1 MDSLTKF
8 ALDILRD
15 RNFSRMDEEVR
26 EEVLSLFIDDHRK
39 PSKEGRRT
47 LALNSACWQ
56 SKWESPDW
64 RCFQWMYLWPVTKRK
79 YVRFWHKL
87 QTLFRDRLSIIA

>member
-1 MDSLTKF
+1 MESLTKF

-15 RNFSRMDEEVR
+15 RNFSRLDEEAR

-47 LALNSACWQ
+47 LALNAVLLAKQMGEPHLEVLSMDILMACD
-56 SKWESPDW
+56 KEE
-64 RCFQWMYLWPVTKRK
+64 
-79 YVRFWHKL
+79 VRDVLRQITGIL
-87 QTLFRDRLSIIA
+87 QGKA

>member
-15 RNFSRMDEEVR
+15 RNFSRLDEEVR
-26 EEVLSLFIDDHRK
+26 EEVLSLFIDDQRK

-47 LALNSACWQ
+47 L
-56 SKWESPDW
+56 
-64 RCFQWMYLWPVTKRK
+64 WPAGKANGRATTGGAFNGCT
-79 YVRFWHKL
+79 YGL
-87 QTLFRDRLSIIA
+87 

>member
-1 MDSLTKF
+1 MDSLITF

-15 RNFSRMDEEVR
+15 RNFSRLDELVR

-47 LALNSACWQ
+47 LALNAALLAKPMGEPRLETLSMDILMACD
-56 SKWESPDW
+56 KTE
-64 RCFQWMYLWPVTKRK
+64 
-79 YVRFWHKL
+79 VREVLAQITDILRGK
-87 QTLFRDRLSIIA
+87 A